1 MKKTTTEPAQTILVI
16 CLGLIVVHLA
26 THWRFA
32 LPIALVIGLLGAFS
46 PTLAYW
52 IDYLW
57 MKLAWLLSLIV
68 PNILLSAVFYLFLTP
83 FALLSRIFGDRDPM
97 RLKNT
102 GSTMFKDSQ
111 KTFDKK
117 SFENPW

>member
-26 THWRFA
+26 TKWRFA
-32 LPIALVIGLLGAFS
+32 LPIALVIGLMGTFS
-46 PTLAYW
+46 TTMAYW
-52 IDYLW
+52 IDYAW

-83 FALLSRIFGDRDPM
+83 FGLLSRIFGDRDPM
-97 RLKNT
+97 QLKNT
-102 GSTMFKDSQ
+102 SNTMFKDSQ
-111 KTFDKK
+111 KSFDKK